1 MQDRSHRRGI
11 PWATL
16 LIFALVAACDEPE
29 PGNAAIAAP
38 VAEAP
43 PAPVPTQSSL
53 PKPGADRVERGIA
66 TPPPPP
72 ADPPGDFSTEGVTR
86 NFTDPP
92 LPPELLDD
100 GGLKPLPTSRP

>member
-1 MQDRSHRRGI
+1 MQDRPHRRGVRS
-11 PWATL
+11 ATL
-16 LIFALVAACDEPE
+16 LTVALVAACDAPE
-29 PGNAAIAAP
+29 PGNATIAAP

-43 PAPVPTQSSL
+43 PPPTPTLRPPASA
-53 PKPGADRVERGIA
+53 ADRVERGVA
-66 TPPPPP
+66 APPPSPAEPP
-72 ADPPGDFSTEGVTR
+72 RDFSTEGVTR